1 MLASGYLFNSLD
13 LSYSMTSWLIDSF
26 LELDPSPVLSLVKGD
41 KYFLVC
47 SASPVTKSGTREVT
61 GASGCAEVGTAQH
74 AAAELAC
81 SG

>member
-13 LSYSMTSWLIDSF
+13 LSYSMTSWLMDSF
-26 LELDPSPVLSLVKGD
+26 LELDPSPVLSLLKGD

-47 SASPVTKSGTREVT
+47 SASPVMKSGTREVT
-61 GASGCAEVGTAQH
+61 GLSGCAEVGTAQH
-74 AAAELAC
+74 TSELGC

>member
-26 LELDPSPVLSLVKGD
+26 LELDPSTVLSLAKGD

-47 SASPVTKSGTREVT
+47 SASPVMKSGTREVT
-61 GASGCAEVGTAQH
+61 DCAEVGTAQH